1 MFLILGEVLQMHLIR
16 ARLNVIFLR
25 EIIFTSDLFGTS
37 VLHQ

>member
-16 ARLNVIFLR
+16 
-25 EIIFTSDLFGTS
+25 EILFTSDLFGTS